1 MGYKCRQIARR
12 RGLTIRGSWAIVFVY
27 DFVLDE
33 ESFLEQVTDHTL
45 AAARKV
51 IAVHI
56 NYPSRAAQRGR
67 TPEQPSYFLKPSSSL
82 ALSGSTVERP
92 AGCELLGYEGEIALI
107 IGKPARRV
115 GIEDAWNHVEWVT
128 ASNDLGVYDLRWADK
143 GSNLRSKGGDGFT
156 PVGPGLIAADAVD
169 PAGLR
174 IRTWHNGEL
183 VQDDTTRDLL
193 FPFAR
198 LVADLSQLLTLEEG
212 DIILTGTPAGASVAK
227 PGDVLEVEV
236 SAAAGSGS
244 TTPGGA
250 AAGEVTTGG
259 VTTGGLTEGGITTGG
274 ITTGRLVTL
283 VAEGTTPFGDFGA
296 QPRTDDL
303 QREEAYGSRAAAG
316 LPAAEHVPSEEAPAA
331 DAAAPAVVPV
341 LTPELK
347 AKLESVCTA
356 TLSSQLR
363 KRGLNNV
370 SIDGLTS
377 TRPEKRI
384 VGLARTLRYVP
395 NREDLFKT
403 HGGGFNAQKKA
414 IDSVNEG
421 EILVMEARGEK
432 GTGTIGDILALRAQ
446 VRGAAAIITDG
457 GVRDFSAVAAMDMPT
472 YYANPHPAVLGRR
485 HIPWD
490 TDITIACGGTTVQP
504 GDIIVADADGILVIP
519 PALAAE
525 LADDSIAQ
533 EREEAF
539 ITEMVQQGHSVDG
552 LYPLNAEWRARY
564 VNWEA
569 GKANE

>member
-1 MGYKCRQIARR
+1 MGYKCFENPRNQ
-12 RGLTIRGSWAIVFVY
+12 GLTIRNSSVIVIVY

-33 ESFLEQVTDHTL
+33 ETFLEQVTDHTL

-82 ALSGSTVERP
+82 TVGSAQAPSTVERP

-107 IGKPARRV
+107 IGKAARRV
-115 GIEDAWNHVEWVT
+115 GLEDAWSHVEWVT
-128 ASNDLGVYDLRWADK
+128 ASNDLGVYDLRYADK

-169 PAGLR
+169 PAALR

-183 VQDDTTRDLL
+183 VQDDTTHDLL

-212 DIILTGTPAGASVAK
+212 DIILTGTPAGASVAT
-227 PGDVLEVEV
+227 PGDVVEVEV
-236 SAAAGSGS
+236 SSAD
-244 TTPGGA
+244 
-250 AAGEVTTGG
+250 
-259 VTTGGLTEGGITTGG
+259 L
-274 ITTGRLVTL
+274 TTGRLVTR
-283 VAEGTTPFGDFGA
+283 VEEGTTPFADFGA
-296 QPRTDDL
+296 RPKTDDL
-303 QREEAYGSRAAAG
+303 QREEAYGSREAAG
-316 LPAAEHVPSEEAPAA
+316 LAALAPE
-331 DAAAPAVVPV
+331 AAAPV
-341 LTPELK
+341 LSPELK

-377 TRPEKRI
+377 TRPDKRI

-395 NREDLFKT
+395 NREDLFKA

-504 GDIIVADADGILVIP
+504 GDIIVADSDGILVIP
-519 PALAAE
+519 PALAEE

-533 EREEAF
+533 EREETF
-539 ITEMVQQGHSVDG
+539 IAEMVQQGHSVDG
-552 LYPLNAEWRARY
+552 LYPLNAAWRIKY
-564 VNWEA
+564 HEWEA
-569 GKANE
+569 MGGGESQWLTQ

>member
-1 MGYKCRQIARR
+1 M
-12 RGLTIRGSWAIVFVY
+12 
-27 DFVLDE
+27 
-33 ESFLEQVTDHTL
+33 EQVTDHTL

-51 IAVHI
+51 IAVHL

-82 ALSGSTVERP
+82 ALSGSSVERP
-92 AGCELLGYEGEIALI
+92 AGCELLGFEGEVALV
-107 IGKPARRV
+107 IGKDARRV
-115 GIEDAWNHVEWVT
+115 GVGDAWSYVAAVT
-128 ASNDLGVYDLRWADK
+128 ASNDLGVYDLRYADK
-143 GSNLRSKGGDGFT
+143 GSNVRSKGGDGFT
-156 PVGPGLIAADAVD
+156 PVGPALIPADAID

-183 VQDDTTRDLL
+183 VQDDTTADLL

-198 LVADLSQLLTLEEG
+198 LVADLSQLLTLQEG
-212 DIILTGTPAGASVAK
+212 DIILTGTPAGASVAR
-227 PGDVLEVEV
+227 PGDVVEVEV
-236 SAAAGSGS
+236 S
-244 TTPGGA
+244 GGA
-250 AAGEVTTGG
+250 HS
-259 VTTGGLTEGGITTGG
+259 
-274 ITTGRLVTL
+274 TGRLRTTVT
-283 VAEGTTPFGDFGA
+283 EGTTPFADFGA
-296 QPRTDDL
+296 GPKADDT

-316 LPAAEHVPSEEAPAA
+316 LPESGTAENTAPAL
-331 DAAAPAVVPV
+331 P
-341 LTPELK
+341 PELK

-370 SIDGLTS
+370 SIDGLQS
-377 TRPEKRI
+377 TRPGKRI

-403 HGGGFNAQKKA
+403 HGGGFNAQKRA
-414 IDSVNEG
+414 IDTVNDG

-432 GTGTIGDILALRAQ
+432 GTGTVGDILALRAQ

-457 GVRDFSAVAAMDMPT
+457 GVRDLSAVAALEMPT
-472 YYANPHPAVLGRR
+472 YFANPHPAVLGRR
-485 HIPWD
+485 HVPWD

-525 LADDSIAQ
+525 LAEDSIAQ

-539 ITEMVQQGHSVDG
+539 IAEMVAQGHSVDG
-552 LYPLNAEWRARY
+552 LYPLDAAWRGKYEAWDAEQPRD
-564 VNWEA
+564 
-569 GKANE
+569 

>member
-1 MGYKCRQIARR
+1 M
-12 RGLTIRGSWAIVFVY
+12 
-27 DFVLDE
+27 
-33 ESFLEQVTDHTL
+33 EQVTDRIL

-67 TPEQPSYFLKPSSSL
+67 TPEQPSYFLKPPSSL
-82 ALSGSTVERP
+82 ASGSAEAPSTVERP

-107 IGKPARRV
+107 IGTRARRV
-115 GIEDAWNHVEWVT
+115 GIAEAWSHVEWVT
-128 ASNDLGVYDLRWADK
+128 ASNDLGVYDLRYADK

-156 PVGPGLIAADAVD
+156 PIGPGLIGADTVD

-174 IRTWHNGEL
+174 IRSWHNGEL
-183 VQDDTTRDLL
+183 VQDDTTSDLL

-198 LVADLSQLLTLEEG
+198 LVADLSQLLTLEAG

-227 PGDVLEVEV
+227 PGDVVEVEV
-236 SAAAGSGS
+236 STDDEVG
-244 TTPGGA
+244 GGA
-250 AAGEVTTGG
+250 VS
-259 VTTGGLTEGGITTGG
+259 
-274 ITTGRLVTL
+274 TGRLTTRV
-283 VAEGTTPFGDFGA
+283 VEGTTPFADYGA
-296 QPRTDDL
+296 RPKTDDV
-303 QREEAYGSRAAAG
+303 QREEAYGSREAAG
-316 LPAAEHVPSEEAPAA
+316 LGAAEGAA
-331 DAAAPAVVPV
+331 VGHV

-370 SIDGLTS
+370 SIDGLS
-377 TRPEKRI
+377 ATRPEKRV

-403 HGGGFNAQKKA
+403 HGGGFNAQKQA

-472 YYANPHPAVLGRR
+472 YYSNPHPAVLGRR

-504 GDIIVADADGILVIP
+504 GDIIVADSDGILVIP
-519 PALAAE
+519 PALADE

-533 EREEAF
+533 EREEVF
-539 ITEMVQQGHSVDG
+539 IAEMVQQGHSVDG
-552 LYPLNAEWRARY
+552 LYPLNASWRARFAE
-564 VNWEA
+564 WEA
-569 GKANE
+569 GKSHA

>member
-1 MGYKCRQIARR
+1 
-12 RGLTIRGSWAIVFVY
+12 
-27 DFVLDE
+27 
-33 ESFLEQVTDHTL
+33 LEQVTDHLL

-115 GIEDAWNHVEWVT
+115 GIEDAWSHVEYVT
-128 ASNDLGVYDLRWADK
+128 ASNDLGVYDLRYADK

-156 PVGPGLIAADAVD
+156 PVGPGLIAADTVD
-169 PAGLR
+169 PEKLR

-183 VQDDTTRDLL
+183 VQDDTTEDLL

-227 PGDVLEVEV
+227 PGDVVEVEV
-236 SAAAGSGS
+236 SAGKA
-244 TTPGGA
+244 
-250 AAGEVTTGG
+250 
-259 VTTGGLTEGGITTGG
+259 
-274 ITTGRLVTL
+274 TTGRLTTT
-283 VAEGTTPFGDFGA
+283 VAEGTTAFADFGA
-296 QPRTDDL
+296 RPKTDDL
-303 QREEAYGSRAAAG
+303 QREEAYGSRDAAG
-316 LPAAEHVPSEEAPAA
+316 LPAVG
-331 DAAAPAVVPV
+331 PV
-341 LTPELK
+341 LSPELK

-363 KRGLNNV
+363 KRGLDNV

-384 VGLARTLRYVP
+384 VGVARTLRYVP

-519 PALAAE
+519 PALADE

-533 EREEAF
+533 EREETF
-539 ITEMVQQGHSVDG
+539 IAEMVQQGHSVDG
-552 LYPLNAEWRARY
+552 LYPLNAGWRTRY
-564 VNWEA
+564 QEWEA
-569 GKANE
+569 GKAND

>member
-1 MGYKCRQIARR
+1 
-12 RGLTIRGSWAIVFVY
+12 
-27 DFVLDE
+27 
-33 ESFLEQVTDHTL
+33 LEQVTDHIL

-67 TPEQPSYFLKPSSSL
+67 APQQPSYFLKPSSSL
-82 ALSGSTVERP
+82 SLTGSAVERP

-115 GIEDAWNHVEWVT
+115 SLEDAWGHVEWVT
-128 ASNDLGVYDLRWADK
+128 ASNDLGVYDLRYADK

-156 PVGPGLIAADAVD
+156 PVGPALIPADAVD
-169 PAGLR
+169 PSKLR

-183 VQDDTTRDLL
+183 VQDDTTGDLL

-227 PGDVLEVEV
+227 PGDVVEVEV
-236 SAAAGSGS
+236 STESTTAAGSTASGRS
-244 TTPGGA
+244 
-250 AAGEVTTGG
+250 
-259 VTTGGLTEGGITTGG
+259 
-274 ITTGRLVTL
+274 TGRLVTR
-283 VAEGTTPFGDFGA
+283 VEEGSTPFAEFGA
-296 QPRTDDL
+296 QPKADDV
-303 QREEAYGSRAAAG
+303 QREEAYGSRDAAG
-316 LPAAEHVPSEEAPAA
+316 LAAEETAAVSALSPA
-331 DAAAPAVVPV
+331 
-341 LTPELK
+341 LK

-370 SIDGLTS
+370 SIDGLTP
-377 TRPEKRI
+377 TRPDRRV

-403 HGGGFNAQKKA
+403 HGGGFNAQKRA

-457 GVRDFSAVAAMDMPT
+457 GVRDFSAVAALDMPT
-472 YYANPHPAVLGRR
+472 YYSNPHPAVLGRR

-504 GDIIVADADGILVIP
+504 GDIIVADSDGILVIP
-519 PALAAE
+519 PALAEE
-525 LADDSIAQ
+525 LADDSIVQ

-539 ITEMVQQGHSVDG
+539 IAEMVEQGHSVDG
-552 LYPLNAEWRARY
+552 LYPLNDEWRTKY
-564 VNWEA
+564 EKWDGMGNGETQ
-569 GKANE
+569 

>member
-1 MGYKCRQIARR
+1 M
-12 RGLTIRGSWAIVFVY
+12 
-27 DFVLDE
+27 
-33 ESFLEQVTDHTL
+33 EQVNGDTL

-67 TPEQPSYFLKPSSSL
+67 TPAQPSYFLKPSSSL
-82 ALSGSTVERP
+82 SLTSTAVERP

-107 IGKPARRV
+107 IGKAARRV
-115 GIEDAWNHVEWVT
+115 GIEDAWSHVAAVT
-128 ASNDLGVYDLRWADK
+128 ASNDLGVYDLRYADK

-156 PVGPGLIAADAVD
+156 PVGPALIPADAVD
-169 PAGLR
+169 PAKLR
-174 IRTWHNGEL
+174 IRTWHNGGV
-183 VQDDTTRDLL
+183 VQDDTTEDLL

-212 DIILTGTPAGASVAK
+212 DIILTGTPAGASVAA

-236 SAAAGSGS
+236 GTVDGN
-244 TTPGGA
+244 
-250 AAGEVTTGG
+250 
-259 VTTGGLTEGGITTGG
+259 L
-274 ITTGRLVTL
+274 TTGRLVTR
-283 VAEGTTPFGDFGA
+283 VEEGTTPFSDFGA
-296 QPRTDDL
+296 QPKVDDL

-316 LPAAEHVPSEEAPAA
+316 LPAD
-331 DAAAPAVVPV
+331 DAAAASA
-341 LTPELK
+341 LSPELK

-377 TRPEKRI
+377 TRPEKRV

-403 HGGGFNAQKKA
+403 HGGGFNAQKRA

-457 GVRDFSAVAAMDMPT
+457 GVRDFSAVAAMELPT

-504 GDIIVADADGILVIP
+504 GDIIVADSDGILVIP
-519 PALAAE
+519 PALAE
-525 LADDSIAQ
+525 EVADDSIVQ
-533 EREEAF
+533 EREEVF
-539 ITEMVQQGHSVDG
+539 IAEMVEQGHSVDG
-552 LYPLNAEWRARY
+552 LYPLNAEWRAKY
-564 VNWEA
+564 NEWEA
-569 GKANE
+569 GKAND

>member
-1 MGYKCRQIARR
+1 M
-12 RGLTIRGSWAIVFVY
+12 
-27 DFVLDE
+27 
-33 ESFLEQVTDHTL
+33 EQVTDHLL

-82 ALSGSTVERP
+82 ATGSAEAPSTVERP

-115 GIEDAWNHVEWVT
+115 SVEDAWSHVEWIT
-128 ASNDLGVYDLRWADK
+128 ASNDLGVYDLRYADK

-156 PVGPGLIAADAVD
+156 PVGPGLIAADAVT
-169 PAGLR
+169 PAQLR
-174 IRTWHNGEL
+174 IRTWHNGNL
-183 VQDDTTRDLL
+183 VQDDTTEDLL

-227 PGDVLEVEV
+227 PGDVVEVEV
-236 SAAAGSGS
+236 S
-244 TTPGGA
+244 TPDGA
-250 AAGEVTTGG
+250 
-259 VTTGGLTEGGITTGG
+259 L
-274 ITTGRLVTL
+274 TTGRLVTA
-283 VAEGTTPFGDFGA
+283 VEEGTTPFADFGA
-296 QPRTDDL
+296 RPKTDDL
-303 QREEAYGSRAAAG
+303 QREEAYGSREAAG
-316 LPAAEHVPSEEAPAA
+316 LAPVAG
-331 DAAAPAVVPV
+331 AVVGAV
-341 LTPELK
+341 LSPELK
-347 AKLESVCTA
+347 TKLESVCTA

-370 SIDGLTS
+370 SIDGLSS

-457 GVRDFSAVAAMDMPT
+457 GVRDFAAVAAMDMPT

-504 GDIIVADADGILVIP
+504 GDIIVADSDGILVIP
-519 PALAAE
+519 PALAEE

-533 EREEAF
+533 EREEVF
-539 ITEMVQQGHSVDG
+539 IAEMVAQGHSVDG
-552 LYPLNAEWRARY
+552 LYPLNAEWRGKY
-564 VNWEA
+564 EQWEA
-569 GKANE
+569 GKAND

>member
-1 MGYKCRQIARR
+1 M
-12 RGLTIRGSWAIVFVY
+12 
-27 DFVLDE
+27 
-33 ESFLEQVTDHTL
+33 EQVTDHIL

-51 IAVHI
+51 IAVHV

-82 ALSGSTVERP
+82 AVGSAGAPSTVERP

-115 GIEDAWNHVEWVT
+115 GIEDAWSHVEWVT
-128 ASNDLGVYDLRWADK
+128 ASNDLGVYDLRYADK

-156 PVGPGLIAADAVD
+156 PVGPTLIAADTVD
-169 PAGLR
+169 PAKLR
-174 IRTWHNGEL
+174 VRTWHNGDL
-183 VQDDTTRDLL
+183 VQDDTTAELL

-227 PGDVLEVEV
+227 PGDVVEVEV
-236 SAAAGSGS
+236 SSAD
-244 TTPGGA
+244 
-250 AAGEVTTGG
+250 
-259 VTTGGLTEGGITTGG
+259 L
-274 ITTGRLVTL
+274 TTGRLVTR
-283 VAEGTTPFGDFGA
+283 VAEGTTPFADFGA
-296 QPRTDDL
+296 RPRTDDL
-303 QREEAYGSRAAAG
+303 QREEAYGSREAAG
-316 LPAAEHVPSEEAPAA
+316 LPAPAA
-331 DAAAPAVVPV
+331 I
-341 LTPELK
+341 LSPELK
-347 AKLESVCTA
+347 AKLESVSTA

-377 TRPEKRI
+377 TRPDRRI

-395 NREDLFKT
+395 NREDLFKA

-446 VRGAAAIITDG
+446 VRGAAAVITDG

-519 PALAAE
+519 PALAEE

-533 EREEAF
+533 EREEVF
-539 ITEMVQQGHSVDG
+539 IFEMVQQGHSVDG
-552 LYPLNAEWRARY
+552 LYPLNAAWRARY
-564 VNWEA
+564 QEWEA
-569 GKANE
+569 GKPND

>member
-1 MGYKCRQIARR
+1 M
-12 RGLTIRGSWAIVFVY
+12 
-27 DFVLDE
+27 
-33 ESFLEQVTDHTL
+33 EQVTDHIL

-82 ALSGSTVERP
+82 TVGSAAAPSTVERP

-115 GIEDAWNHVEWVT
+115 GIEDAWSHVEWVT
-128 ASNDLGVYDLRWADK
+128 ASNDLGVYDLRYADK

-169 PAGLR
+169 PGKLR

-183 VQDDTTRDLL
+183 VQDDTTADLL
-193 FPFAR
+193 FPVAR

-212 DIILTGTPAGASVAK
+212 DIILTGTPAGASVAT
-227 PGDVLEVEV
+227 PGDVVEVEV
-236 SAAAGSGS
+236 SA
-244 TTPGGA
+244 
-250 AAGEVTTGG
+250 GEPTA
-259 VTTGGLTEGGITTGG
+259 LS
-274 ITTGRLVTL
+274 TGRLVTR
-283 VAEGTTPFGDFGA
+283 VVEGTTPFADFGA
-296 QPRTDDL
+296 RPKTDDV
-303 QREEAYGSRAAAG
+303 QREEAYGSREAAG
-316 LPAAEHVPSEEAPAA
+316 L
-331 DAAAPAVVPV
+331 AAPAPI
-341 LTPELK
+341 LSPELK

-377 TRPEKRI
+377 TRPDKRI

-395 NREDLFKT
+395 NREDLFTT

-519 PALAAE
+519 PALAEE

-533 EREEAF
+533 EREETF
-539 ITEMVQQGHSVDG
+539 IAEMVQQGHSVDG
-552 LYPLNAEWRARY
+552 LYPLNAAWRTRY
-564 VNWEA
+564 QEWEA
-569 GKANE
+569 GKAHD

>member
-1 MGYKCRQIARR
+1 M
-12 RGLTIRGSWAIVFVY
+12 
-27 DFVLDE
+27 
-33 ESFLEQVTDHTL
+33 EQVTDHTL

-51 IAVHI
+51 VAVHI

-82 ALSGSTVERP
+82 AVGSAAAPSTVERP

-115 GIEDAWNHVEWVT
+115 GIEDAWDHVEWVT
-128 ASNDLGVYDLRWADK
+128 ASNDLGVYDLRYADK

-174 IRTWHNGEL
+174 VRTWHNGDL
-183 VQDDTTRDLL
+183 VQDDTTGDLL

-212 DIILTGTPAGASVAK
+212 DIILTGTPAGASVAN
-227 PGDVLEVEV
+227 PGDVVEVEV
-236 SAAAGSGS
+236 SALD
-244 TTPGGA
+244 
-250 AAGEVTTGG
+250 
-259 VTTGGLTEGGITTGG
+259 GGL
-274 ITTGRLVTL
+274 TTGRLVTE
-283 VAEGTTPFGDFGA
+283 VSEGTTPFGDFGA
-296 QPRTDDL
+296 QPRTDDV
-303 QREEAYGSRAAAG
+303 QREEAYGSREAAGLAAAG
-316 LPAAEHVPSEEAPAA
+316 HVQSEAPAA
-331 DAAAPAVVPV
+331 VGHV
-341 LTPELK
+341 LPPELK

-377 TRPEKRI
+377 TRPDKRI

-525 LADDSIAQ
+525 LADDSVAQ
-533 EREEAF
+533 EREETF
-539 ITEMVQQGHSVDG
+539 IAEMVQQGHSVDG

-564 VNWEA
+564 ENWEA

>member
-1 MGYKCRQIARR
+1 M
-12 RGLTIRGSWAIVFVY
+12 
-27 DFVLDE
+27 D
-33 ESFLEQVTDHTL
+33 QVTDHLL

-67 TPEQPSYFLKPSSSL
+67 TPEQPSYFLKPPSSL
-82 ALSGSTVERP
+82 ATGSEQTPSIVERP
-92 AGCELLGYEGEIALI
+92 AGCELLGYEGEIALV

-115 GIEDAWNHVEWVT
+115 GLEDAWSHVEWVT
-128 ASNDLGVYDLRWADK
+128 ASNDLGVYDLRYADK

-156 PVGPGLIAADAVD
+156 PVGPGLIAADSVD

-183 VQDDTTRDLL
+183 VQDDTTEDLL

-212 DIILTGTPAGASVAK
+212 DIILTGTPAGASVAQ
-227 PGDVLEVEV
+227 PGDVVEVEV
-236 SAAAGSGS
+236 STVEVSAG
-244 TTPGGA
+244 A
-250 AAGEVTTGG
+250 VTS
-259 VTTGGLTEGGITTGG
+259 
-274 ITTGRLVTL
+274 GRLVTR
-283 VAEGTTPFGDFGA
+283 VAEGTTPFADFGA
-296 QPRTDDL
+296 RPKTDDL
-303 QREEAYGSRAAAG
+303 QREEAYGSREAAG
-316 LPAAEHVPSEEAPAA
+316 LPADGTAA
-331 DAAAPAVVPV
+331 VGPV
-341 LTPELK
+341 LSPELK

-472 YYANPHPAVLGRR
+472 YYSNPHPAVLGRR

-504 GDIIVADADGILVIP
+504 GDIIVADSDGILVIP
-519 PALAAE
+519 PALAEE
-525 LADDSIAQ
+525 LADDSIVQ
-533 EREEAF
+533 ESEETF
-539 ITEMVQQGHSVDG
+539 IAEMVQRGHSVDG
-552 LYPLNAEWRARY
+552 LYPLNTEWRAKY
-564 VNWEA
+564 EQWETD
-569 GKANE
+569 KADD